1 MRFVAI
7 CTLVLMGAW
16 PAMLRGGGAAESGKT
31 AHEAALQ
38 NWLADLDSGRFARRQ
53 AASRH
58 LRAAGLLA
66 IGPLTE
72 AAAGGKAE
80 VARRAID
87 VLSELAESDNA
98 DVAASAEQALEE
110 LSGSDQRLAAHRA
123 AMALRTQYLRRQ
135 REAVA
140 MVRKLGG
147 SIDSRFDDDELI
159 VFELLLGRNWRGDR
173 DDLKYLDQIHRIERL
188 KLYGPRFSDDDIAA
202 VAKLS
207 GLQVLKLY
215 ATEIS
220 DEGEQQL
227 RAALPAA
234 QIDRRHGALLGIKAD
249 AFVREC
255 RVGAVTH
262 ASAAE
267 NAGLQAGDVITQVDD
282 TAIADM
288 PALISTIAQHKP
300 GDRIAI
306 TFRRGDREET
316 RQVMLGTIGE
326 ND

>member
-1 MRFVAI
+1 MRLVAI
-7 CTLVLMGAW
+7 CTLVLAGTSA
-16 PAMLRGGGAAESGKT
+16 AVRHAAAEAGKT
-31 AHEAALQ
+31 PHEAALQ
-38 NWLADLDSGRFARRQ
+38 NWLADLDSGRFATRQ

-87 VLSELAESDNA
+87 VLSELAESDSA
-98 DVAASAEQALEE
+98 EVAASAEQALEE
-110 LSGSDQRLAAHRA
+110 LRGSEQRLAAHRA
-123 AMALRTQYLRRQ
+123 AVALRMQYLRRQ

-140 MVRKLGG
+140 LVRKLGG
-147 SIDSRFDDDELI
+147 SIELASVDDDEVVI
-159 VFELLLGRNWRGDR
+159 HQLLLGLDWRGDR
-173 DDLKYLDQIHRIERL
+173 SDLKYLDQIHRIERL
-188 KLYGPRFSDDDIAA
+188 KLYGPHFSDEDIAA

-207 GLQVLKLY
+207 ALQELKLY
-215 ATEIS
+215 ATKIS

-227 RAALPAA
+227 RSALPAA
-234 QIDRRHGALLGIKAD
+234 MIDRRHGALLGIKAD

-255 RVGAVTH
+255 RIGMVTH

-267 NAGLQAGDVITQVDD
+267 HAGLQAGDVITKVDD
-282 TAIADM
+282 TAIGDM
-288 PALISTIAQHKP
+288 PALIATIAQRKP
-300 GDRIAI
+300 GDRVAI

-316 RQVMLGTIGE
+316 RQVVLGTIGQT
-326 ND
+326 D